1 MRLRAT
7 LMWALLALWPVGL
20 LAQNLVIRGT
30 VRDVNNEPLP
40 GANVFIEALTLGTT
54 ADVNGS
60 YRLEVPARYLDGRT
74 VSLVVSFVGYVRQSR
89 PIQLRPGEQTIN
101 FVLREDPLRL
111 DEVVVTGVVEATPQ
125 RKLAFTVNRLSGEQL
140 ELVPATNAISALAG
154 KVAGAQVI
162 QGSGLPGSGAS
173 ILLRGPTS
181 IYESN
186 SPLIVVDGV
195 ILGASQVDIDP
206 QDIESIEVVKGAAAA
221 SLYGSRAQ
229 AGVIQIRTRRGR
241 EIPVGQTR
249 VRFTSELGTNQM
261 PKYPTKSMS
270 HNWLMDSQGRF
281 LNAQGQVVTWE
292 DILVRGVT
300 PALRDYAT
308 GGATGNPN
316 RVFQDQPYPPG
327 TQLYDHFR
335 QFYNPGQFVTNQLIV
350 THNSASTNVY
360 ASFANTWESG
370 VLWKMKGY
378 NRQNVRLNVD
388 HRVASGLEFASSLYY
403 AYSDRDNPFSAAP
416 NPFYQIWFIRP
427 YVDLLRRDEN
437 GKLIAV
443 PDRTLL
449 QDNPLYI
456 IENAQ
461 FRENRQRFL
470 GNARLKYAPVTW
482 FNLEANISYDR
493 SDRSSNGFYPRGYE
507 SITSSGLNIG
517 RITESRDYT
526 TALNGDLTAS
536 FFRDF
541 GPLSTRTKLRYSFE
555 VQEDKSVSAR
565 GDRLIVEGVKSLAAA
580 GGDKFVGSS
589 RTLVRS
595 EGYYLITGLE
605 YRERY
610 LADFLIRRDGS
621 SLFGPNERWHTYF
634 RVSGAWRI
642 ADEPWWPLKNV
653 VTDFK
658 PRYSYGTAGGR
669 PRFSAQYETYSI
681 SAGTVSKGTLGNP
694 NLKPELQIEQEI
706 GLDVAFFNRISV
718 EVVRA
723 LSTVKDQL
731 VAVPLPG
738 FYGFG
743 SQWQN
748 AGTLKSNTWELSL
761 NAQLVRT
768 RDLSWTA
775 GVVWDR
781 TRQKITEFN
790 RPPFR
795 DGYFYY
801 REGEVLGA
809 FYGNRFLKSPD
820 ELPTYLQ
827 KYRDQFQVND
837 DGYLVWVGAGNS
849 WRDGFAKQLWGTSAT
864 LVGDNGRSYTFNWG
878 IPIREFDELGQP
890 TYVKLGDVVPDF
902 NFGFNTQLR
911 YKGLTLY
918 MLWQGQY
925 GGKIYNNTRQWA
937 YRDYTHADF
946 DQRGKPDERKKPV
959 GYYAVLYNV
968 NSPSSHFVE
977 DGTYL
982 KLRELSVGYVFDRA
996 LLSRFFG
1003 NRINR
1008 LYVSIV
1014 GRNLLTFTRY
1024 SGLDPEVGT
1033 TLYRVDEFDYPRYRN
1048 ITARIEI
1055 EF

>member
-1 MRLRAT
+1 
-7 LMWALLALWPVGL
+7 V
-20 LAQNLVIRGT
+20 
-30 VRDVNNEPLP
+30 
-40 GANVFIEALTLGTT
+40 
-54 ADVNGS
+54 
-60 YRLEVPARYLDGRT
+60 
-74 VSLVVSFVGYVRQSR
+74 
-89 PIQLRPGEQTIN
+89 

-111 DEVVVTGVVEATPQ
+111 DEAVVTGVVEATPQ

-140 ELVPATNAISALAG
+140 ELVPATNAVSALAG
-154 KVAGAQVI
+154 KVAGAQII

-249 VRFTSELGTNQM
+249 VAFRTEFGSNFM
-261 PKYPTKSMS
+261 IKWPRKSMS
-270 HNWLMDSQGRF
+270 HEFMTDAQGNWLSEQGT
-281 LNAQGQVVTWE
+281 VVTLE
-292 DILVRGVT
+292 DVLKGRAR
-300 PALRDYAT
+300 PALRGYDGRIGT
-308 GGATGNPN
+308 QFTT
-316 RVFQDQPYPPG
+316 FQDQAYSFP
-327 TQLYDHFR
+327 TYDHFR
-335 QFYNPGQFVTNQLIV
+335 QFYNPGQFINNQLYI
-350 THNSASTNVY
+350 THNSPSTNVY
-360 ASFANTWESG
+360 ASFANLWESG

-378 NRQNVRLNVD
+378 NRQNFRLNVD
-388 HRVASGLEFASSLYY
+388 HRFITGLEFSSSIYY
-403 AYSDRDNPFSAAP
+403 MYSDQDDPFSAAA
-416 NPFYQIWFIRP
+416 NPFFQLWFFRP
-427 YVDLLRRDEN
+427 YIDLLARDEK
-437 GKLIAV
+437 GKLVAV
-443 PDRTLL
+443 PDRNANM
-449 QDNPLYI
+449 DNPLYI
-456 IENAQ
+456 IENVSDKN
-461 FRENRQRFL
+461 NRQRFL
-470 GNARLKYAPVTW
+470 GNARLKYAPLTW
-482 FNLEANISYDR
+482 FNVEANLSYDR
-493 SDRSSNGFYPRGYE
+493 SDRSSSTFYPRGLE
-507 SITSSGLNIG
+507 LTNTPSLNIG

-795 DGYFYY
+795 DGYMYY
-801 REGEVLGA
+801 KEGEVLGS
-809 FYGNRFLKSPD
+809 FYGHRFWRSLDDIPA
-820 ELPTYLQ
+820 YLQ

-878 IPIREFDELGQP
+878 IPVRAFDEEGLP
-890 TYVKLGDVVPDF
+890 LYERLGDVVPDF

-911 YKGLTLY
+911 YKGLTIY

-925 GGKIYNNTRQWA
+925 GGKIYNETRQWA
-937 YRDYTHADF
+937 MRDYTSIDY
-946 DQRGKPDERKKPV
+946 DQRGKPDERKKPI
-959 GYYAVLYNV
+959 GYYQTLYNG
-968 NSPSSHFVE
+968 NTPNSHFVE

-1014 GRNLLTFTRY
+1014 GRNLLIFTRY

-1033 TLYRVDEFDYPRYRN
+1033 TLWRVDEFDYVKYRTL
-1048 ITARIEI
+1048 TARIEI

>member
-1 MRLRAT
+1 MSRFAT
-7 LMWALLALWPVGL
+7 VLLFSLWPLGL
-20 LAQNLVIRGT
+20 MAQNLVIRGS

-40 GANVFIEALTLGTT
+40 GANVFIEALTLGAT
-54 ADVNGS
+54 ADVNGN
-60 YRLEVPARYLDGRT
+60 YRLEVPARFLDGRT
-74 VSLVVSFVGYVRQSR
+74 VQLTVSFVGYVRQSR
-89 PIQLRPGEQTIN
+89 PVQLRPGEQTFN

-140 ELVPATNAISALAG
+140 DLVPAATPGGALAG
-154 KVAGAQVI
+154 KIAGVQVI
-162 QGSGLPGSGAS
+162 VGSGQPGSGAS

-195 ILGASQVDIDP
+195 VLGAGSVDIDP

-221 SLYGSRAQ
+221 SIYGSRAQ

-241 EIPVGQTR
+241 DIPVGQTR
-249 VRFTSELGTNQM
+249 VAFRNEMGSNFMLKWPQ
-261 PKYPTKSMS
+261 KSMS
-270 HNWLMDSQGRF
+270 HEFLTDAQGNWLSEQG
-281 LNAQGQVVTWE
+281 AVVTLE
-292 DILVRGVT
+292 DMIRGRAR
-300 PALRDYAT
+300 PALRGYD
-308 GGATGNPN
+308 GRIGNQFTS
-316 RVFQDQPYPPG
+316 FQDQPYLFP
-327 TQLYDHFR
+327 TYDHFR
-335 QFYNPGQFVTNQLIV
+335 QFYNPGQFVMNQLAI
-350 THNSASTNVY
+350 THNSPSTNVY

-370 VLWKMKGY
+370 ILWKMKGY
-378 NRQNVRLNVD
+378 NRHNFRLNVD
-388 HRVASGLEFASSLYY
+388 HRLGTGLEFSSSAYY
-403 AYSDRDNPFSAAP
+403 MYSDQDDPFHAAANPF
-416 NPFYQIWFIRP
+416 FQLWFFRP
-427 YVDLLRRDEN
+427 YVDLTARDEK

-443 PDRTLL
+443 PDRNANM
-449 QDNPLYI
+449 DNPLYI
-456 IENAQ
+456 IENVQ
-461 FRENRQRFL
+461 DRNSRQRFL
-470 GNARLKYAPVTW
+470 GNARLKYAPTTW
-482 FNLEANISYDR
+482 FNVEANLSYDR
-493 SDRSSNGFYPRGYE
+493 SDRGSSGFYPRGYE
-507 SITSSGLNIG
+507 SITSAGLNIG
-517 RITESRDYT
+517 RITESNAYT
-526 TALNGDLTAS
+526 TAMNGDLTAS

-541 GPLSTRTKLRYSFE
+541 GPLATRTKLRYSFE
-555 VQEDKSVSAR
+555 IEEDKSVSAR

-621 SLFGPNERWHTYF
+621 SLFGPRERWHTYYRF
-634 RVSGAWRI
+634 SAAWR
-642 ADEPWWPLKNV
+642 ASDEPWWPLKGLI
-653 VTDFK
+653 TDFK

-681 SAGTVSKGTLGNP
+681 GASGTLTKGTLGNP
-694 NLKPELQIEQEI
+694 YLKPELQIEQEI
-706 GLDVAFFNRISV
+706 GLDLAFFNRISV
-718 EVVRA
+718 ELVRA
-723 LSTVKDQL
+723 FSTVKDQL

-748 AGTLKSNTWELSL
+748 AGTLRSNTWELSV

-801 REGEVLGA
+801 RQGEVLGA
-809 FYGNRFLKSPD
+809 FYGNRFLRSLD
-820 ELPTYLQ
+820 ELPSYLQ
-827 KYRDQFQVND
+827 RYRDQFQVND

-849 WRDGFAKQLWGTSAT
+849 WRDGFAKRLWGTST
-864 LVGDNGRSYTFNWG
+864 SLVGDNGRSYTFNWG

-911 YKGLTLY
+911 YKGLTVY

-946 DQRGKPDERKKPV
+946 DQAGKPDELKKPV

-977 DGTYL
+977 DGTYV
-982 KLRELSVGYVFDRA
+982 KLRELSVGYTFDRA
-996 LLSRFFG
+996 FLSRFFG
-1003 NRINR
+1003 NRVNR
-1008 LYVSIV
+1008 LSLSLV
-1014 GRNLLTFTRY
+1014 GRNLLIFTRY
-1024 SGLDPEVGT
+1024 SGMDPEVGT
-1033 TLYRVDEFDYPRYRN
+1033 TLWRVDEFDYPRYRTL
-1048 ITARIEI
+1048 TARVEI